1 MSVWKAIGWFA
12 GGILTGTAGL
22 KALGSGDAKKVYTHA
37 AAAALRCK
45 DCTMESVTK
54 IRENAEDIMTDAK
67 KINEERAEAAEE
79 AAEAQIIEDTSA
91 TVASDAETQE
101 AETTET
107 ETSAAV
113 MPAAE

>member
-12 GGILTGTAGL
+12 GGILTGSAGF

-45 DCTMESVTK
+45 DSTMESVTK

-67 KINEERAEAAEE
+67 KINEERAEAAGE

-91 TVASDAETQE
+91 AEASEVEIPADE
-101 AETTET
+101 A
-107 ETSAAV
+107 
-113 MPAAE
+113 PAAE

>member
-12 GGILTGTAGL
+12 GGILTGSAGF

-45 DCTMESVTK
+45 DSTMESVTK

-67 KINEERAEAAEE
+67 KINEERAEAA
-79 AAEAQIIEDTSA
+79 AEAQIIEDTSA
-91 TVASDAETQE
+91 AEASEVEIPVDE
-101 AETTET
+101 APATE
-107 ETSAAV
+107 
-113 MPAAE
+113 